1 MAEAH
6 ASEEHHINYVKVWAI
21 LVVLLVVSVVGPM
34 FEIRVL
40 TLLTAFGIAIVK
52 AYLVA
57 KNFMH
62 INIAPRFVPYL
73 MITCLLFTL
82 LFFAG
87 VAPDVMKGEG
97 SRWEKPGWA
106 EAGGRLATDGHSGE
120 HDAH

>member
-1 MAEAH
+1 
-6 ASEEHHINYVKVWAI
+6 
-21 LVVLLVVSVVGPM
+21 M
-34 FEIRVL
+34 FGIRTL
-40 TLLTAFGIAIVK
+40 TLITAFGIAVVK

-62 INIAPRFVPYL
+62 INLAPRFVPYL
-73 MITCLLFTL
+73 LLTCLLLML

-106 EAGGRLATDGHSGE
+106 EAGGRLSEGE
-120 HDAH
+120 HGGARDAH